1 MFENWVLGL
10 QAISSIEVQIFV
22 LLGVLA
28 GIFVSCLPGLSATM
42 AVALLLPLTFGIA
55 PVSALLLLSGIYVG
69 AMFGG
74 AIPAVLLGTPGT
86 PSAVSTTFDGYPM
99 AQKGLAGKAI
109 SIACISSVAA
119 GLFGVLVLMTVA
131 PPLAAFALNFSAP
144 EYFAVAV
151 FGLAVISSL
160 SEGSILKAFASGMIG
175 LLLAVVGMDPMM
187 GVPRFTFD
195 SAELLGGVSFLGV
208 LIGTAALAE
217 VLHQIDTN
225 RKKEEHKTERIKIT
239 SLALTKAEAKEI
251 VKPTIIGC
259 VLGVFIG
266 IMPAAGAN
274 IAAFVSWAQ
283 AKLWSKKPEEFG
295 KGSPEGLAAS
305 EAGNNSVVGGDLVPM
320 LTLGVPG
327 DPVTAIMMGALILQ
341 GLRPGPL
348 LFAEHPEVVY
358 GLFLGLIIS
367 NLWVLPI
374 GLFGARFFAK
384 MTTVP
389 GPILWPTIMM
399 LCVVGTYASE
409 GTMMPAYTVVFFGL
423 IGYLMK
429 RAQIPTPPLIL
440 GLLLGPM
447 AEENLRRSLGMFH
460 MDWSIFVTRPISL
473 VLLLLGVIT
482 LVWPWAQE
490 WYQNRMAAK
499 LSVDVPKE

>member
-1 MFENWVLGL
+1 MFDNLLLGI
-10 QAISSIEVQIFV
+10 QAISSLEVQFFV
-22 LLGVLA
+22 LMGALA
-28 GIFVSCLPGLSATM
+28 GILVSCLPGLSATM
-42 AVALLLPLTFGIA
+42 AVALLLPLTFGIP

-74 AIPAVLLGTPGT
+74 AIPAILLCTPGT
-86 PSAVSTTFDGYPM
+86 PSAVSTTFDGYPL
-99 AQKGLAGKAI
+99 ARKGYAGKAI

-119 GLFGVLVLMTVA
+119 GLFGVFVLMTVA

-160 SEGSILKAFASGMIG
+160 AEGSVLKAFASGMIG
-175 LLLAVVGMDPMM
+175 LLLAVVGMDPMT
-187 GVPRFTFD
+187 GFERFTFD
-195 SAELLGGVSFLGV
+195 NTDLLSGVSFLAV
-208 LIGTAALAE
+208 MIGTAALAE
-217 VLHQIDTN
+217 VLYQIDTD
-225 RKKEEHKTERIKIT
+225 KKGQAFEKFEIG
-239 SLALTKAEAKEI
+239 SLALTKSDLKQI
-251 VKPTIIGC
+251 TKPTIIGC
-259 VLGVFIG
+259 IFGVFIG

-274 IAAFVSWAQ
+274 IASFVSWAQ

-295 KGSPEGLAAS
+295 HGSVEGLAAS

-348 LFAEHPEVVY
+348 LFAEHPEIVY

-374 GLFGARFFAK
+374 GLLGARFFAK
-384 MTTVP
+384 MSNVP
-389 GPILWPTIMM
+389 KPILWPTILT
-399 LCVVGTYASE
+399 LCVIGTYASE
-409 GTMMPAYTVVFFGL
+409 GTMMPAYTVIVFGL
-423 IGYLMK
+423 VGYLMK
-429 RAQIPTPPLIL
+429 KAGYPTAPLIL

-447 AEENLRRSLGMFH
+447 AEENLRRSLLMSH
-460 MDWSIFVTRPISL
+460 MDATVFFTRPISL
-473 VLLLLGVIT
+473 ILLLLGFIT
-482 LVWPWAQE
+482 LVWPWFQE
-490 WYQNRMAAK
+490 WYQKRMAAK
-499 LSVDVPKE
+499 LGVEVPKDC

>member
-1 MFENWVLGL
+1 MFENFMSGL
-10 QAISSIEVQIFV
+10 QAISSFEVQVFV
-22 LLGVLA
+22 LLGALA

-42 AVALLLPLTFGIA
+42 AVALLLPLTFGIS

-74 AIPAVLLGTPGT
+74 AIPAILLGTPGT
-86 PSAVSTTFDGYPM
+86 PSAVSTTFDGYPL
-99 AQKGLAGKAI
+99 AQKGYAGKAI

-160 SEGSILKAFASGMIG
+160 AEGSVLKAFASGMIG
-175 LLLAVVGMDPMM
+175 LLLAVVGMDPMI
-187 GVPRFTFD
+187 GVPRFTFG
-195 SAELLGGVSFLGV
+195 SVELLGGVSFLGV
-208 LIGTAALAE
+208 MIGTAALAE
-217 VLHQIDTN
+217 VLHQIDISRT
-225 RKKEEHKTERIKIT
+225 KEEISAEKLRIN
-239 SLALTKAEAKEI
+239 SLLLTKAEAKEI

-259 VLGVFIG
+259 VFGVFIG

-283 AKLWSKKPEEFG
+283 AKLWSKKPELFG
-295 KGSPEGLAAS
+295 KGSMEGLAAS
-305 EAGNNSVVGGDLVPM
+305 ESGNNSVVGGDLVPM

-341 GLRPGPL
+341 GLRPGPM
-348 LFAEHPEVVY
+348 LFSEHPEVVY

-374 GLFGARFFAK
+374 GLLGARFFAK

-389 GPILWPTIMM
+389 KPILWPTILM

-409 GTMMPAYTVVFFGL
+409 GTMMPAYTVVLFGVV
-423 IGYLMK
+423 GFLMK
-429 RAQIPTPPLIL
+429 KAQIPTPPLIL
-440 GLLLGPM
+440 GVLLGPM

-460 MDWSIFVTRPISL
+460 MDWSVFVTRPISL
-473 VLLLLGVIT
+473 VLLIFAVIT

-490 WYQNRMAAK
+490 WWQNRMAAK
-499 LSVDVPKE
+499 LGVEVPKE